1 MKLWLPAGVTSPL
14 GRRLAWLTL
23 LRLLVLAAFLGIV
36 EFYYNRDL
44 PSGGFSS
51 TVAVA
56 TVAIAFV
63 LTVGYAL
70 VLRRERGLRPIA
82 YVQHSTD
89 QLVWTALAYVS
100 GGVTS
105 GSTSLYGLTCLSAA
119 ILLGT
124 RGAVVTAAVGMT
136 AYSLLCV
143 AFATGTLPPPMDQSV
158 EAYVIDPQAMVYPAF
173 STLMATALVTAL
185 AAYLAARLQA
195 FGGRL
200 EEATKRAEEA
210 ERLAA
215 LGRLSAALAHEVR
228 NPLGSIRGSIELLRT
243 GGTLAEEDTR
253 LCTIIERET
262 ARLNDLVT
270 DMVDL
275 SRPREPSLQEI
286 DLAATARSVV
296 ELAQRSGRGED
307 IDIRYEG
314 PEAATIT
321 ADAAQMRQVLWNL
334 VRNAIQASSV
344 GDGICVTLSKEAD
357 GDLVMQVSD
366 QGLGIPE
373 SSRSHIFDAF
383 FTTRSHGMG
392 IGLAVVKQVSDAHAF
407 DLTVAS
413 EADQGTTFAMRIPK
427 AQVVS
432 FSGLLL
438 VFALLLL
445 GGLGCGG
452 GSDWLEAGA
461 GRSGPGSDDDLWWG
475 ESAARSSAAS
485 EPPPAGKGTAP
496 PAAGTGTATP
506 TLALTGDPAAG
517 TSIDEYRNTYY
528 DFPQER
534 GRSSQ
539 AATRQLFDPSCQP
552 IRTVSRV
559 FHDQVCVQGSGRLA
573 TGQTV
578 SFAKRDC
585 PCAAECPRTAQKIC
599 FEMLDPKKFPFGR
612 GASGKAITPLRTV
625 AVDTN
630 LIPLGTV
637 LYIPAYHGLRGP
649 DGADHD
655 GCFIAQDRG
664 LKVKGKHV
672 DVFTGDPR
680 TTKSWN
686 AAVPSNQ
693 GVKVILRADRCAY
706 LRRVAPG
713 K

>member
-23 LRLLVLAAFLGIV
+23 LRLLALAAFLGIV

-51 TVAVA
+51 TVAVT
-56 TVAIAFV
+56 TVTIAFV

-70 VLRRERGLRPIA
+70 VLRRERGLRTIA

-100 GGVTS
+100 WGITS

-124 RGAVVTAAVGMT
+124 RGAVLAAVVGMT
-136 AYSLLCV
+136 SYGLMCI
-143 AFATGTLPPPMDQSV
+143 AFATGTLPPPMDQPV

-185 AAYLAARLQA
+185 AAYLAARLQT

-200 EEATKRAEEA
+200 EEATKRAEDA

-243 GGTLAEEDTR
+243 GGTLGDEDTR

-262 ARLNDLVT
+262 ARLDDLVT
-270 DMVDL
+270 DMVHL
-275 SRPREPSLQEI
+275 SRPREPDRREI

-296 ELAQRSGRGED
+296 ELAERSGRAEH
-307 IDIRYEG
+307 ISLRYEG
-314 PEAATIT
+314 PKAATIT

-334 VRNAIQASSV
+334 VRNAIQASSA
-344 GDGICVTLSKEAD
+344 GDDICVGLTEEDD

-366 QGLGIPE
+366 QGSGIPE
-373 SSRSHIFDAF
+373 SSRAHIFDAF

-407 DLTVAS
+407 ELTVES
-413 EADQGTTFAMRIPK
+413 EPDQGTTFAMRVPK
-427 AQVVS
+427 PHVLGLSALVLA
-432 FSGLLL
+432 GALLL
-438 VFALLLL
+438 V

-461 GRSGPGSDDDLWWG
+461 GRSGPGSGDDMWWGDDDASSPAG
-475 ESAARSSAAS
+475 SEPASAGSAAATA
-485 EPPPAGKGTAP
+485 PGPGTANP
-496 PAAGTGTATP
+496 K
-506 TLALTGDPAAG
+506 LALTGDPSSG
-517 TSIDEYRNTYY
+517 TPLEEYRNTYY

-534 GRSSQ
+534 ARSSQ
-539 AATRQLFDPSCQP
+539 AATRQLFDSSCQP

-559 FHDQVCVQGSGRLA
+559 FHDQLCVQGSGRLA

-585 PCAAECPRTAQKIC
+585 ACAAECPRTAQRIC
-599 FEMLDPKKFPFGR
+599 FDLLDPKEFPYGR

-625 AVDTN
+625 AVDSD
-630 LIPLGTV
+630 LVPLGTV

-680 TTKSWN
+680 TTVSWN

-693 GVKVILRADRCAY
+693 GVKVILGADRCAY
-706 LRRVAPG
+706 LRSVSPG